1 MMQRKAVWALALLL
15 LLAAV
20 VLARPHAS
28 WSMQDRDHLLAGPSY
43 AHPAGT
49 DTLGRD
55 RLTRMSM
62 ACLLSLGGSAAAA
75 CLTTLMAAL
84 VGGWIGLAPPYAR
97 KAALLLCDLLL
108 CLPLLFLFMLVRSTL
123 PLNLPPWHSALI
135 TFLLFC
141 LLGWPSGARLLT
153 ARVLEA
159 RSSPW
164 MLQAHA
170 AGIAPGRL
178 LWRFV
183 FPYLTPLLIAEFLTS
198 LPLFIIAEANL
209 GLLGL
214 GVGEPL
220 PSWGGLLRE
229 LDNSAAFAASYW
241 SALPLA
247 ALMLVMSL
255 LQTISLQKE
264 SA

>member
-1 MMQRKAVWALALLL
+1 MSRPNTFWALGSIV
-15 LLAAV
+15 LLAIAMV
-20 VLARPHAS
+20 ARPHAS
-28 WSMQDRDHLLAGPSY
+28 WSAQDRAQVLASPSH

-62 ACLLSLGGSAAAA
+62 ACLLSLSGSALAA
-75 CLTTLMAAL
+75 CLTTLLAAL
-84 VGGWIGLAPPYAR
+84 AGGWIGLAPSYAR
-97 KAALLLCDLLL
+97 APALLACDLLL
-108 CLPLLFLFMLVRSTL
+108 CLPLLFLFLVVRSTL
-123 PLNLPPWHSALI
+123 PLNLPPWRSALI
-135 TFLLFC
+135 TLGLFALLS
-141 LLGWPSGARLLT
+141 WPSGARLLA

-159 RSSPW
+159 RTSSW
-164 MLQAHA
+164 MLQAQA
-170 AGIAPGRL
+170 AGIPATRL

-183 FPYLTPLLIAEFLTS
+183 VPYLSPLLIAEFLTC

-229 LDNSAAFAASYW
+229 LDNSVVLATSLW
-241 SALPLA
+241 SLLPLGF
-247 ALMLVMSL
+247 LMLVMGL
-255 LQTISLQKE
+255 LQSISLRKE
-264 SA
+264 PA

>member
-1 MMQRKAVWALALLL
+1 MSQPKAVWALVFVL

-20 VLARPHAS
+20 SLARPHAS
-28 WSMQDRDHLLAGPSY
+28 WSAQDRDHLLASPSH

-75 CLTTLMAAL
+75 CLTTLIAAL
-84 VGGWIGLAPPYAR
+84 VGSWMGLASSYTR
-97 KAALLLCDLLL
+97 TAALLFCDLLL

-141 LLGWPSGARLLT
+141 LLSWPSGARLLT

-159 RSSPW
+159 RTSTW

-170 AGIAPGRL
+170 AGIAPERL
-178 LWRFV
+178 LSRFV
-183 FPYLTPLLIAEFLTS
+183 LPYLAPLLIAEFLTS

-229 LDNSAAFAASYW
+229 MDNSAAFAASYW

-247 ALMLVMSL
+247 TLMLVMCL

>member
-15 LLAAV
+15 LLAAA

-28 WSMQDRDHLLAGPSY
+28 WSMQDRDHLMAGPSY

-62 ACLLSLGGSAAAA
+62 ACLLSLGGSAAGRVPDNFDGSSGGKLDRA
-75 CLTTLMAAL
+75 CTPLTPRT
-84 VGGWIGLAPPYAR
+84 
-97 KAALLLCDLLL
+97 AALLLCDILL

-141 LLGWPSGARLLT
+141 LLSWPSGARLLT

-178 LWRFV
+178 LWGFV

-220 PSWGGLLRE
+220 PSWGRI
-229 LDNSAAFAASYW
+229 AARAG
-241 SALPLA
+241 
-247 ALMLVMSL
+247 
-255 LQTISLQKE
+255 
-264 SA
+264 